1 MALIFPSS
9 PGTQTPV
16 NTFSPT
22 STPVANTA
30 NSNSYTWTGAVW
42 VAQIN
47 TSGIVAI
54 INGGTGATTAS
65 SALAN
70 LGALAQ
76 SNLTAKGDIITAS
89 GANIPYTLP
98 VGTSG
103 YVLTADPTA
112 VGGLSW
118 QAAGGSGT
126 VTTVTATSPLTSTG
140 GSTPDIG
147 IDDASL
153 LAKGAVQLEDST
165 TSTSITTA
173 ATPNSVKIA
182 ADAAA
187 LAQTSASNA
196 LPIAGGTMGGD
207 ITFNATQVFPVSGIP
222 TATTGQLGLVQAGT
236 NINIAAGV
244 ISVAD
249 SSTTTKGVVQLVD
262 STSSTSTNSAA
273 TPNSVK
279 TAYDTGAAA
288 AVTAS
293 AALPKAGGTMTG
305 DIVFNSSQTFPISG
319 FQLATTSQLGVV
331 QIGTNIDITSGVIS
345 VATATGA
352 TLGLVSIGTNL
363 QNTSGAIS
371 VLSSTTGQPG
381 VVQLNDSTTSTSTTL
396 ALTANQGKVL
406 QDQINVLTL
415 ATNLKLAGTIDA
427 ATGFMITVTSDGT
440 AAGFTVG
447 AVMPAAA
454 AGNNNYFSLVTVEG
468 TMTPPGGS
476 PTAATQGDWFLSNGS
491 SWDFLNVGPSVPG
504 ATTGSSGV
512 VTLASDAQTQAGTN
526 STNAVT
532 PSGLQS
538 KVSDSTSTTSS
549 TTIASSTAVKSAYD
563 LANGAIA
570 KAQLTAI
577 GDLITATGAGVPYTL
592 PVGTDSYILTADS
605 TATGGLAWKAAPAT
619 GVTAV
624 TATAPMAST
633 GGTTPV
639 LSMPAVSTT
648 QDGYM
653 SATDK
658 VKLDALSVPPATVT
672 SITAGTG
679 LGAPTT
685 GASITTSGSINLLPP
700 TSTVIGGVVQ
710 GAATTS
716 GIAITPL
723 GVISVSIS
731 ALNTLP

>member
-30 NSNSYTWTGAVW
+30 NSNIYTWTGAVW

-54 INGGTGATTAS
+54 INGGTGASTAS
-65 SALAN
+65 GALAN

-76 SNLTAKGDIITAS
+76 NNLTAKGDIITAS

-118 QAAGGSGT
+118 QAAAATG

-196 LPIAGGTMGGD
+196 LPIAGGTMGGN
-207 ITFNATQVFPVSGIP
+207 ITFNATQVFPVSGIQ